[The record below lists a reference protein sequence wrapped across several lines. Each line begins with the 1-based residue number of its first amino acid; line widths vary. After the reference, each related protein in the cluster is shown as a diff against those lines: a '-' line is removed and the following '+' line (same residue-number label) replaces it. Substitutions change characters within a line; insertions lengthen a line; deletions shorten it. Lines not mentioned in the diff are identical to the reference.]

1 MSVEIFTKKQDSITK
16 TKNLNMKKVL
26 VVEDD
31 RDIVDLLE
39 IHLTD
44 MNCELDKAYEGNV
57 GLEKAM
63 TGEFDL
69 IILDV
74 MLPGK
79 DGLEICRQLR
89 SKNIVTPILMLTAK
103 AEEIDKILGL
113 EFGADDYMTKP
124 FSVREFVARVKAIF
138 RRTEMS
144 KNNKNADNKNKLIME
159 FGDLIIDMDK
169 RKVSIQDQRIDLSP
183 KEFDLLSLLGSKPG
197 KSYSRTQILNLVWGY
212 DFEGYEHT
220 VNSHINRL
228 RGKIEP
234 DIQKPTYILTSW
246 GIGYRFNEDL
256 LD

>member
-1 MSVEIFTKKQDSITK
+1 MSVIIFKDKQNRMSENQNRQI
-16 TKNLNMKKVL
+16 KKVL

-31 RDIVDLLE
+31 TDIVDLLE
-39 IHLTD
+39 IHLND
-44 MNCELDKAYEGNV
+44 MDCEVDKSHEGNE
-57 GLEKAM
+57 GLIKALQN
-63 TGEFDL
+63 TYDL

-79 DGLEICRQLR
+79 DGLEICKQLR
-89 SKNIVTPILMLTAK
+89 GKDIVTPILMLTAK
-103 AEEIDKILGL
+103 SEEIDKILGL

-124 FSVREFVARVKAIF
+124 FSVREFSARVKAIF
-138 RRTEMS
+138 RRTEMV
-144 KNNKNADNKNKLIME
+144 KNNKSSSDGNKMLME
-159 FGDLIIDMDK
+159 FGELTIDMDK
-169 RKVSIQDQRIDLSP
+169 RKVSIQDKRMDLSP
-183 KEFDLLSLLGSKPG
+183 KEFDLLSLLAAKPG

-246 GIGYRFNEDL
+246 GIGYRFNEDI
-256 LD
+256 

>member
-1 MSVEIFTKKQDSITK
+1 MSVEIFRNKQTDITK
-16 TKNLNMKKVL
+16 TTISNMKKVL

-31 RDIVDLLE
+31 RDIVDLLS
-39 IHLTD
+39 IHLKD
-44 MNCELDKAYEGNV
+44 MDCELDKAYEGNV
-57 GLEKAM
+57 GLDMALA
-63 TGEFDL
+63 GEYDL

-89 SKNIVTPILMLTAK
+89 SNSIVTPILMLTAK

-144 KNNKNADNKNKLIME
+144 STTKNSEDKNSLVMT
-159 FGDLIIDMDK
+159 FGDLVIDMDK
-169 RKVSIQDQRIDLSP
+169 RKVTVQDKRMDLSP
-183 KEFDLLSLLGSKPG
+183 KEFDLLSLLASKPG

-256 LD
+256 

>member
-1 MSVEIFTKKQDSITK
+1 MR
-16 TKNLNMKKVL
+16 KVL

-31 RDIVDLLE
+31 HDIVDLLE
-39 IHLTD
+39 IHLKD
-44 MNCELDKAYEGNV
+44 MDCQLTKAYEGNT
-57 GLEKAM
+57 GLDIALSE
-63 TGEFDL
+63 EFDL

-89 SKNIVTPILMLTAK
+89 AKEVVSPILMLTAK
-103 AEEIDKILGL
+103 SEEIDKILGL

-138 RRTEMS
+138 RRSEMS
-144 KNNKNADNKNKLIME
+144 KSKQGNAEKGKMFME
-159 FGDLIIDMDK
+159 FGDLTIDMDK
-169 RKVSIQDQRIDLSP
+169 RKVSIKNQRVDLSP
-183 KEFDLLSLLGSKPG
+183 KEFDLLSLLASKPG

-212 DFEGYEHT
+212 DFDGYEHT

-228 RGKIEP
+228 RSKIEP

-256 LD
+256 